1 MLNIIWPILI
11 FLSFLFSIFT
21 GKINELNLAI
31 FSSASEAIQ
40 ITLTLF
46 GSICLWSG
54 LLKIVQ
60 ETTMI
65 DHINKIWN
73 PIMKVLFPTISK
85 EEKVYHEITMNLSAN
100 MLGLGNA
107 ATPLGL
113 RAMDTLQQKNKQKE
127 ILSDEMMMFILLNTT
142 SLQLIPTTILA
153 IRASL
158 GSQNPTNIM
167 VPIWIVTA
175 ITNITGVIL
184 IKLFLKNKRRK
195 I

>member
-195 I
+195 T